1 MCVKLFV
8 QVVQQFS
15 GVNAI
20 FFYSFSIYTSA
31 GVSASNIPFAIVGT
45 NALNFLMTIVAVGLM
60 DAAGRRVLLIYPIA
74 FMVVDLILLTV
85 MMAIHTSYTWANYV
99 SIVCVLLYVVAFAI
113 GLGPIPWM
121 VGSELFRERP
131 RPQAMA
137 ACGMMNFVGT
147 FVIVLVF
154 EPIEHAIGCY
164 VFLIF
169 AVLLF
174 GFLIFVIIWVPETR
188 HKTFEEIAKELNI
201 SIEEE

>member
-1 MCVKLFV
+1 M
-8 QVVQQFS
+8 VQQFS

-20 FFYSFSIYTSA
+20 FFYSFSIYTTA
-31 GVSASNIPFAIVGT
+31 GVSADNIPYAIVGT
-45 NALNFLMTIVAVGLM
+45 NALNFIMTIVAVGLM
-60 DAAGRRVLLIYPIA
+60 DAVGRRVLLIYPIA
-74 FMVVDLILLTV
+74 FMIVDLILLTITIS
-85 MMAIHTSYTWANYV
+85 IHESYDWANYV

-131 RPQAMA
+131 RPLAMA

-147 FVIVLVF
+147 FVVVLAF
-154 EPIEHAIGCY
+154 EPITNVIGFH

-174 GFLIFVIIWVPETR
+174 GFLIFVIIMVPETR
-188 HKTFEEIAKELNI
+188 NKSFEEIAKELNI
-201 SIEEE
+201 SVEDES